1 MVKFLSQ
8 YQGRRGRG
16 GVGVWLSNRKWRL
29 PAVLRK
35 QGRAHAGVSG
45 QPWEFPF
52 SEFATF
58 FVATGAENMR
68 WRNCKMST
76 RGGRGFC
83 EETNSWSNQLGRGRQ
98 EFQWQLP
105 SHSQQAACSPA
116 SFCDTQTTETNLLSS
131 LLTQCASLP
140 SHKERTFFAGCSCFV
155 TDTGQEGSPLWSY
168 FGAVTVA

>member
-35 QGRAHAGVSG
+35 QGRAHARVSG

-76 RGGRGFC
+76 RRGRGFC

-105 SHSQQAACSPA
+105 SHSQQAALQPPSVTLKQLRLIYLVPCWLSVRPSPHIKRGH
-116 SFCDTQTTETNLLSS
+116 S
-131 LLTQCASLP
+131 LQAAPVL
-140 SHKERTFFAGCSCFV
+140 
-155 TDTGQEGSPLWSY
+155 
-168 FGAVTVA
+168 